1 MLLGNIVMPYHPD
14 HHHRQSIRLRDF
26 DYARGGGYFVTL
38 CAWQR
43 ECLFGDVLDGGMR
56 LNEFGV
62 VVGECWAAV
71 PEHFPHVQLDA
82 FLVMPNHVHGILII
96 DDRHPVVGATHG
108 SPEPDGITE
117 PNGLRFSENVHLVTR
132 TRATHASPLHPT
144 GPKRGSLGAI
154 VGQFKSAVTKR
165 INTMRD
171 NPGCPVWQRNYH
183 EHVIRD
189 ERDLYAI
196 RQYIADNPAKWA
208 LDDNHP
214 TRL

>member
-1 MLLGNIVMPYHPD
+1 MPYQPD
-14 HHHRQSIRLRDF
+14 HHHRQSVRLRDF

-43 ECLFGDVLDGGMR
+43 ECLFGDVHDVGMR
-56 LNEFGV
+56 LNDFGM
-62 VVGECWAAV
+62 VVGECWAAI

-82 FLVMPNHVHGILII
+82 FVVMPNHVHGVLLF
-96 DDRHPVVGATHG
+96 DHRHSAVGAQHAAPLQWAAHKM
-108 SPEPDGITE
+108 PEPMEKRGIT
-117 PNGLRFSENVHLVTR
+117 PNNVI
-132 TRATHASPLHPT
+132 P
-144 GPKRGSLGAI
+144 GSLGA
-154 VGQFKSAVTKR
+154 VVRSFKSAVTKR

-214 TRL
+214 TRI